1 MSSIFKNFAE
11 LQRNQEQ
18 CITSGRKFSAAL
30 GFDETAY
37 YDAAEHALETIVAC
51 PAERR
56 GEFTQ
61 YYAQHYYELAK
72 ASGDDGCKAVAMMY
86 EWFSMILRFNP
97 QLAY

>member
-1 MSSIFKNFAE
+1 MSSTFKNFAE

-37 YDAAEHALETIVAC
+37 YDAAANALETVVAC

-61 YYAQHYYELAK
+61 YYAQHYYGLAK
-72 ASGDDGCKAVAMMY
+72 ASGDSGCKAAAMMY